1 MKKLYVNNQLVAI
14 EDWKIEVRDEAP
26 KFKVL
31 IQQSEWEEHPFQHD
45 DSYTLFSNHKY
56 INWDNHQLYEL
67 LNEEDRITKPE
78 PDKYL
83 YYKIYGYEHSGM
95 CISREPFSC
104 RWDSGLLGV
113 LRLRKDDFEDPEQA
127 IDNYIK
133 TVNQWLS
140 GDIYICV
147 IQNELDECVDTCS
160 GFYGSDDSTIES
172 MDEVIG
178 FKQYNITKE
187 QVREA
192 FRNVVY

>member
-1 MKKLYVNNQLVAI
+1 MKKLFVNNQLVAI
-14 EDWKIEVRDEAP
+14 EDWKIEIRDEAP
-26 KFKVL
+26 KFKVE
-31 IQQSEWEEHPFQHD
+31 IRQSEWEEHPFQHD
-45 DSYTLFSNHKY
+45 DSYTFFSNHKY

-127 IDNYIK
+127 VDIYIK

-140 GDIYICV
+140 GDVYICV
-147 IQNELDECVDTCS
+147 IQNDLDECVDTCS

-172 MDEVIG
+172 MDQVLD

-192 FRNVVY
+192 FNNIAY

>member
-1 MKKLYVNNQLVAI
+1 MKKLFVNNQLVAI
-14 EDWKIEVRDEAP
+14 EDWKIEIRDEAP
-26 KFKVL
+26 KFKVV
-31 IQQSEWEEHPFQHD
+31 IRQSEWEEHPFQHD

-56 INWDNHQLYEL
+56 INWDNHQLHEL

-127 IDNYIK
+127 IDIYIK

-140 GDIYICV
+140 GDIYICM

-172 MDEVIG
+172 MDEVLD

-192 FRNVVY
+192 FCNVAY